1 MTTRREVIAL
11 SGAALRDGDDLG
23 LGGAGLHDVADS
35 LAGQRLGDR
44 RDVGDRALR
53 GIRLVL
59 ADDAE
64 GLAATVLALDR
75 TRRAEMR
82 LRRVGRRGHDLRRV
96 APRRP
101 VAQI

>member
-23 LGGAGLHDVADS
+23 LGGAGLHDVADA

-44 RDVGDRALR
+44 RDIGDRALR
-53 GIRLVL
+53 GIGLVL

-64 GLAATVLALDR
+64 GLAAAVLALDR
-75 TRRAEMR
+75 HRRAEMGLGGAGR
-82 LRRVGRRGHDLRRV
+82 AGPRAPPVGR
-96 APRRP
+96 APP
-101 VAQI
+101 GG